1 MAYLNRQFAYNDA
14 AYPELSP
21 VTARP
26 VRRHLVQSHQK
37 KRTSHSERLL
47 YTAVIG
53 ALVFGLVQCARTL
66 IGDSLSLSRLAHSKA
81 SVEQFYEQTRNEN
94 RQLNEKIRLYSSAF
108 GIEELAR
115 NYLNMVGK
123 DEIPVRFQ

>member
-1 MAYLNRQFAYNDA
+1 MAYLNRQYAYHDA
-14 AYPELSP
+14 AYPELAP
-21 VTARP
+21 VRARP
-26 VRRHLVQSHQK
+26 VRRPVQSHQK
-37 KRTSHSERLL
+37 KRTSGSERLL

-53 ALVFGLVQCARTL
+53 ALLFGLVQCARTL
-66 IGDSLSLSRLAHSKA
+66 VGDSLSLSRLAQSKTT
-81 SVEQFYEQTRNEN
+81 VEQFYQQTHHEN
-94 RQLNEKIRLYSSAF
+94 QQLNDKIRLYSSAF

>member
-1 MAYLNRQFAYNDA
+1 MAYLNRQFAYTDA

-21 VTARP
+21 VTERP
-26 VRRHLVQSHQK
+26 SRRRPVQSHQK

-47 YTAVIG
+47 YIAVIS
-53 ALVFGLVQCARTL
+53 ALVFGLIQCTRAL
-66 IGDSLSLSRLAHSKA
+66 IGDSLSLSRLVHSKA
-81 SVEQFYEQTRNEN
+81 SVEQFYQQTRQEN
-94 RQLNEKIRLYSSAF
+94 RQLTDKIRLYSSAF